1 MAAGAALEQKKK
13 VDELQ
18 ADADAK
24 LKKSNA
30 QLEKLKKELEA
41 MKTSDSEQVAELA
54 EVKAKVAAL

>member
-18 ADADAK
+18 ADADGR

-30 QLEKLKKELEA
+30 
-41 MKTSDSEQVAELA
+41 
-54 EVKAKVAAL
+54 

>member
-30 QLEKLKKELEA
+30 
-41 MKTSDSEQVAELA
+41 
-54 EVKAKVAAL
+54 